1 MTKRMIFTGAIAMF
15 LMAGLTALDA
25 QGRIG
30 GRIGGG
36 LGQQR
41 LGPQRFG
48 QQGMGPQ
55 RMGGRAGQGRGGQMG
70 GGRGGQMG
78 GPLAEL
84 ARVDLTPDQREKVRD
99 ILEADRAKN
108 MDALGALGDARR
120 ALNAAIYAE
129 KPDAAAI
136 ASLQTRIVD
145 GEAAQLAR
153 EIKVRQAVAEILTP
167 EQRAKLAGK

>member
-1 MTKRMIFTGAIAMF
+1 MIFTGAIAMF
-15 LMAGLTALDA
+15 LVAGLAALNA

-30 GRIGGG
+30 GRTGSG
-36 LGQQR
+36 
-41 LGPQRFG
+41 LGPQRPG
-48 QQGMGPQ
+48 QQRMGQLHLGQQ
-55 RMGGRAGQGRGGQMG
+55 RMGGRAGQGRGGPMG

-84 ARVDLTPDQREKVRD
+84 ARLDLTADQREKVRD
-99 ILEADRAKN
+99 ILEADRSKN
-108 MDALGALGDARR
+108 MDALDALGDSRR

-136 ASLQTRIVD
+136 ASLQAKIVD
-145 GEAAQLAR
+145 AEAAQLAR
-153 EIKVRQAVAEILTP
+153 EIKVRQAVAVILTP